1 MNNRVSMRRNGPAL
15 GLCTLVIALTG
26 CQAAIRGTWSLE
38 RATPNK
44 EAFCI
49 DRASFRPDNTY
60 DAVITI
66 NGGTARQSGTYAFT
80 GSQLKLRPSE
90 GGQMTFP
97 AEVQMGELRI
107 KRGKNLVVLK
117 KRKGG

>member
-1 MNNRVSMRRNGPAL
+1 VTNRAL
-15 GLCTLVIALTG
+15 SGQAALAFGLCMLMLGLTG
-26 CQAAIRGTWSLE
+26 CQAAVRGVWTLE

-49 DRASFRPDNTY
+49 ERAAFRADNTY
-60 DAVITI
+60 DAVVTI

-90 GGQMTFP
+90 GGQHTFQ
-97 AEVQMGELRI
+97 AELQLDELRI